1 MKKKQDQ
8 IFHLMGG
15 GMVDRKGCRH
25 EESLNECCC
34 LDLPEA
40 SPAIVIGPRAE
51 EIWSLRGAY
60 QLSPLE
66 EP

>member
-1 MKKKQDQ
+1 
-8 IFHLMGG
+8 MGG

-51 EIWSLRGAY
+51 ENWSLRGAY